1 MKSLLLIS
9 LAPVFII
16 AWYIY
21 YRDKWEKEPI
31 SLLIASIL
39 LGALAVLPI
48 LFVESYLIKNPLFVS
63 NSIFSAAA
71 YDGFVVAGFSEEFFK
86 FLVFMLLI
94 WGNKNF
100 NEKFDG
106 IVYAVFI
113 SLGFAGIEN
122 LMYVFNYGI
131 QTGYV
136 RAITAVPLH
145 AIVGVIMGY
154 HFGLAK
160 LGKIAMR
167 PIHLILALLLP
178 IFFHGL
184 YDWIVMINQSWYLF
198 LFIPY
203 LFFLWHRA
211 FRRMR
216 TLSDTSRFKPV
227 DDKWEMPK
235 D

>member
-31 SLLIASIL
+31 GLLIVSLL

-48 LFVESYLIKNPLFVS
+48 IFVETYLTENPLFVT
-63 NSIFSAAA
+63 NSVYSAAA
-71 YDGFVVAGFSEEFFK
+71 YDGFIVAGITEELFK
-86 FLVFMLLI
+86 FLVFLFFI

-113 SLGFAGIEN
+113 SLGFASVEN

-131 QTGYV
+131 QTGYI

-145 AIVGVIMGY
+145 AIVAVVMGY
-154 HFGLAK
+154 HLALAK
-160 LGKIAMR
+160 FGKKITR
-167 PIHLILALLLP
+167 PFHFLLALLLP
-178 IFFHGL
+178 IIFHGF
-184 YDWIVMINQSWYLF
+184 YDWIVMIQQSWYLL
-198 LFIPY
+198 LFVPY
-203 LFFLWHRA
+203 LFFLWRSA

-216 TLSDTSRFKPV
+216 ILSDTSRFKPV

-235 D
+235 